1 MRELMKNKVLAFG
14 TFDIIIRSVIKATLR
29 VLALWLCVPLMSSGA
44 GPFMPAS
51 AQGPE
56 AVVVQLQ
63 DMLQKRDFAGYLDLF
78 APALRD
84 VEKQRVAAY
93 FGDFKMDSV
102 RLHVA
107 GKRTEQGGDT
117 RLFIRAYFQN
127 VYSAVIESWQLTVA
141 ETDGRWEV
149 TGKEVTSTVGGL
161 YKIRIP
167 SERFERVRSVEI
179 DHQDIRL
186 SFGEAVVFYD
196 NIPGQE
202 TALLVIGKGTVR
214 FSPSDRVEQH
224 QMELLYKKRF
234 LEDSIEYAYIR
245 CSDDFMSSHVK
256 IAGGGAGMTE
266 VSQDEKDRAALI
278 FSRDYPRSFTIE
290 NSVDREL
297 LSFLPQGEEAVFEF
311 KAARDGELT
320 YIFYPFSDEEITL
333 YDRSK
338 DRIISLY
345 SPTTGPEPQL
355 KKFYISLGE
364 KFDVDNY
371 VLDLSYSPGEAFL
384 SGQARISVASRA
396 ERLDSLKFRFNP
408 DLEILKIYDEAK
420 RELFYTQD
428 KLRKI
433 LYIYLAGPVTRRDPF
448 WIEIFY
454 RGRMTPPP
462 PASDV
467 VSQVRSRD
475 GLIFRPHYET
485 FLFTQSGLWYP
496 SPPEEDYFKARLKLV
511 IPPEYKCVATG
522 SMVEKGRWN
531 GMGDV
536 VELEKTGSSVYT
548 FETKSPVKY
557 MAFIVGKFDPPK
569 AGTDPIPIQVFVSTQ
584 IEDRDPAIIDRA
596 RDILEYYIQSFGPY
610 PYEKLGIVE
619 RLWPTAGGHSPA
631 SFIVLNQV
639 PWRGDT
645 PYRVTSNNPVYLSQ
659 WDEYFLAHEIAHQWW
674 GQAVSCATYKDQ
686 WLSEGLAQFAAA
698 SYIRNK
704 YGEKDFS
711 AVLKQL
717 SKWTEKKSDKGPI
730 SLGSRLSFYD
740 FDAYQAVIYDKAAL
754 ALFMLQDILGDDVFF
769 SGLKEFFAEHR
780 YSAARTASFVSA
792 MEKVSGRDLKGFFQ
806 GWFDSYELPDV
817 RTSWSEESAPDGR
830 RLRIRVIQTRG
841 RFVFPLWIEWRSGG
855 EIHSSMA
862 VIDQATQ
869 EIILKVPG
877 KVDRVKVNP
886 RREVPG
892 KFS

>member
-1 MRELMKNKVLAFG
+1 MREQMKNRALALQA
-14 TFDIIIRSVIKATLR
+14 FDIIEMDVIKATLR
-29 VLALWLCVPLMSSGA
+29 VLVLWLCVPLMSFAA
-44 GPFMPAS
+44 GPSIPS
-51 AQGPE
+51 SSQGPE
-56 AVVVQLQ
+56 SIPVQLQ
-63 DMLQKRDFAGYLDLF
+63 DLLQKRDFAGYLDLF
-78 APALRD
+78 APPIRD
-84 VEKQRVAAY
+84 LEKQHLTS
-93 FGDFKMDSV
+93 FFDDFKMDSV
-102 RLHVA
+102 RLRIA
-107 GKRTEQGGDT
+107 GKRADDAGRT
-117 RLFIRAYFQN
+117 RLFLQAYFQN
-127 VYSAVIESWQLTVA
+127 SYSAIMESWQLTVA

-149 TGKEVTSTVGGL
+149 IGKEITGQISGL

-167 SERFERVRSVEI
+167 AERFEHVRSVEI

-186 SFGEAVVFYD
+186 SFGEAAVFYD
-196 NIPGQE
+196 NIPGLE
-202 TALLVIGKGTVR
+202 TALLVVGKGTVR
-214 FSPSDRVEQH
+214 FSPSDRIEQH
-224 QMELLYKKRF
+224 QMELLYRKKD

-245 CSDDFMSSHVK
+245 CSDGFMSSHVK
-256 IAGGGAGMTE
+256 IARGGPGMPE
-266 VSQDEKDRAALI
+266 VTQVEKDKAASI
-278 FSRDYPRSFTIE
+278 FSRTYSRSFTIE
-290 NSVDREL
+290 NSMDKEL
-297 LSFLPQGEEAVFEF
+297 LSFLPQGEEAVFDF
-311 KAARDGELT
+311 KAARAGELT
-320 YIFYPFSDEEITL
+320 YIFYPFSNEEINL

-345 SPTTGPEPQL
+345 SPAAGPEPQL

-384 SGQARISVASRA
+384 SGQARISVISRA

-433 LYIYLAGPVTRRDPF
+433 LYIYLAAPVTRHDAF
-448 WIEIFY
+448 QIEIYY

-462 PASDV
+462 PASDILPQAV
-467 VSQVRSRD
+467 SRD
-475 GLIFRPHYET
+475 QLIFRPRYET

-496 SPPEEDYFKARLKLV
+496 APPEEDYFKARLKLV

-536 VELEKTGSSVYT
+536 VELEKTGSSVYS
-548 FETKSPVKY
+548 FETEFPVKY
-557 MAFIVGKFDPPK
+557 LAFIVGKFDRPK
-569 AGTDPIPIQVFVSTQ
+569 AGTDPIPIQLFISTE
-584 IEDRDPAIIDRA
+584 IADSDPALFDQA
-596 RDILEYYIQSFGPY
+596 KDILEYDIRSFGPF
-610 PYEKLGIVE
+610 PYEKLGIVR
-619 RLWPTAGGHSPA
+619 RLWPAAGGHSPA

-645 PYRVTSNNPVYLSQ
+645 PYPVTSNNPVYLSQ

-674 GQAVSCATYKDQ
+674 GQAVSCATYRDQ

-711 AVLKQL
+711 AVLKKFSQ
-717 SKWTEKKSDKGPI
+717 WTEKKSDKGPI

-740 FDAYQAVIYDKAAL
+740 FDAYQAIVYDKAAL

-769 SGLKEFFAEHR
+769 SGLKEFYGANR
-780 YSAARTASFVSA
+780 YSAARTASFISA
-792 MEKVSGRDLKGFFQ
+792 MEKVSGRDLKAFFQ

-830 RLRIRVIQTRG
+830 RLRIRVTQTKG
-841 RFVFPLWIEWRSGG
+841 RFVFPLWIDWTSGG
-855 EIHSSMA
+855 ETHSTMA
-862 VIDQATQ
+862 VIDQAMQ
-869 EIILKVPG
+869 EVVIQVPG
-877 KVDRVKVNP
+877 KVDRVRINA

-892 KFS
+892 RFS